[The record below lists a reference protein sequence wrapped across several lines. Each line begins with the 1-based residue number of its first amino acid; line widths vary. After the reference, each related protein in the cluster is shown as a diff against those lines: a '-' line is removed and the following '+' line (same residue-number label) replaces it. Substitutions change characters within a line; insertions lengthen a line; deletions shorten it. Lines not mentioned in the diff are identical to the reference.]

1 MPAPRPEEALPS
13 LLPGPADALCLDFA
27 NTRYWRGSPSPTEDL
42 AGPDGLLAWCESA
55 GGTGDAAALARARW
69 AAAPAAAATAF
80 DAALALREAVFRVF
94 AAGAQG
100 TAPPA
105 SDLAALNAALEAAP
119 PRRRLRR
126 GAGAASGWAWEV
138 PAPAGRDGP
147 PVESLLAPVLWS
159 AGDLLT
165 GARRARVRQ
174 CANPRCLWLFLDDSK
189 SGNRRWCSMA
199 SCGNRAKAHRRYARL
214 RQARD

>member
-1 MPAPRPEEALPS
+1 M
-13 LLPGPADALCLDFA
+13 
-27 NTRYWRGSPSPTEDL
+27 
-42 AGPDGLLAWCESA
+42 
-55 GGTGDAAALARARW
+55 
-69 AAAPAAAATAF
+69 
-80 DAALALREAVFRVF
+80 
-94 AAGAQG
+94 
-100 TAPPA
+100 
-105 SDLAALNAALEAAP
+105 
-119 PRRRLRR
+119 
-126 GAGAASGWAWEV
+126 

-147 PVESLLAPVLWS
+147 PAESLLAPVLWS

-199 SCGNRAKAHRRYARL
+199 SCGNRAKAHRHYARL